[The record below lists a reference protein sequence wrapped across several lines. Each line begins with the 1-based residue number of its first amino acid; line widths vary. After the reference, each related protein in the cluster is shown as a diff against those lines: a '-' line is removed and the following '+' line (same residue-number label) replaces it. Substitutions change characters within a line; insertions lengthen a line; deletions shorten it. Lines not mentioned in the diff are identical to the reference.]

1 MPRALNGYWRLPL
14 GPRPPDVGVGGEVG
28 GEVDGLSDDLPRELE
43 EVTRLGLKKLEKVL
57 RTPLDTTDSNLTRSQ
72 VTAALGAVN
81 AQLRPDEQRL
91 KAKVQGDVLERLL
104 RLMAEEKKRLR
115 AMGSD
120 VEGEVLSLKDLRP
133 DADESKET

>member
-28 GEVDGLSDDLPRELE
+28 GDVGGEVDGLSDDLPRKLE

-104 RLMAEEKKRLR
+104 RLIAEEKKRLR
-115 AMGSD
+115 GMGA
-120 VEGEVLSLKDLRP
+120 GC
-133 DADESKET
+133 